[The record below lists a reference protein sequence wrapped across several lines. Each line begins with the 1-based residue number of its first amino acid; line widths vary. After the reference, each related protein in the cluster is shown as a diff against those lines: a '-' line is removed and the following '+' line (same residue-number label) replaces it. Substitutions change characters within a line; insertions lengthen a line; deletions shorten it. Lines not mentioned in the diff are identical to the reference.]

1 MSDIGRLRLSG
12 KVGERFM
19 VGDDMIL
26 TIVAI
31 SGNQVRLEF
40 EAPKSIKVF
49 RENLYNQGVREIK
62 PGLRGNRQC

>member
-49 RENLYNQGVREIK
+49 REDLYNRGVREIK
-62 PGLRGNRQC
+62 PGLTKGNR

>member
-19 VGDDMIL
+19 VGDDMII
-26 TIVAI
+26 TIVAV

-49 RENLYNQGVREIK
+49 REDLYNRGVREIK
-62 PGLRGNRQC
+62 PGLTRGNR

>member
-1 MSDIGRLRLSG
+1 MSNIGRLKLSG

-49 RENLYNQGVREIK
+49 REDLYNRGVREIK
-62 PGLRGNRQC
+62 PGLTRGNR

>member
-1 MSDIGRLRLSG
+1 MSDIGRLKLSG

-26 TIVAI
+26 TILAV

-49 RENLYNQGVREIK
+49 REDLYNRGVREIK
-62 PGLRGNRQC
+62 PGLKGNR

>member
-49 RENLYNQGVREIK
+49 REDLYNRGVREIK
-62 PGLRGNRQC
+62 PGLTRGNR

>member
-26 TIVAI
+26 TILSV

-49 RENLYNQGVREIK
+49 REDLYNRGVREIK
-62 PGLRGNRQC
+62 PGLTRGNR

>member
-1 MSDIGRLRLSG
+1 MSNIGRLKLSG

-19 VGDDMIL
+19 VGDDMII
-26 TIVAI
+26 TIVAV

-49 RENLYNQGVREIK
+49 REDLYNRGVREIK
-62 PGLRGNRQC
+62 PGLTRGNR

>member
-1 MSDIGRLRLSG
+1 MSDIGRLRLSD

-49 RENLYNQGVREIK
+49 REDLYNRGVREIK
-62 PGLRGNRQC
+62 PGLTKGNR

>member
-1 MSDIGRLRLSG
+1 MSDIGRLKLSG

-19 VGDDMIL
+19 IGDD
-26 TIVAI
+26 TIVTISAI

-49 RENLYNQGVREIK
+49 REDLYNRGVREIK
-62 PGLRGNRQC
+62 PGLTRGNR

>member
-1 MSDIGRLRLSG
+1 MSDIGRLKLSG

-19 VGDDMIL
+19 IGDDMIV

-49 RENLYNQGVREIK
+49 RENLYNRGVREIE
-62 PGLRGNRQC
+62 PGYIKKGNR

>member
-26 TIVAI
+26 TILSV

-49 RENLYNQGVREIK
+49 REDLYNRGVREIK
-62 PGLRGNRQC
+62 PGLRGNR

>member
-49 RENLYNQGVREIK
+49 REDLYNRGVREIK
-62 PGLRGNRQC
+62 PGLRGNR